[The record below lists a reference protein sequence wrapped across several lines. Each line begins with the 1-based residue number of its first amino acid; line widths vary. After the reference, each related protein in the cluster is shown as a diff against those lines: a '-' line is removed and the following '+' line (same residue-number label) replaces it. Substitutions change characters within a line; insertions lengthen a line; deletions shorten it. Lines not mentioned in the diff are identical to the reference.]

1 MVEHRLR
8 ENIFYHYI
16 DDTFRE
22 ISFHNVN
29 QIFWLLRFSLFCSV
43 EERITLSSIRGSF
56 DEFMCSA
63 SKAFEIRLYSQLYYM
78 IITSSRVIKGTLR
91 INLIRIAFAPIYHL
105 LIVFKYTPFVGVT
118 KISFSSVE
126 LPCRFGKVIYSD
138 MAFPLPRSSTIAFG
152 GEYYEKMSEKE

>member
-29 QIFWLLRFSLFCSV
+29 QIFWLGSFCSFLAV
-43 EERITLSSIRGSF
+43 RKNELLYLSGSF
-56 DEFMCSA
+56 DGFMCSA